1 MSDGL
6 QEIDIQASD
15 RVVFVHIPK
24 TAGESFAAVL
34 DPLLSGL
41 PRLPKESLETG
52 AGVAPED
59 VASYQFFASHVTYDA
74 FDTLLPGGFLMLTVL
89 RDPVQRT
96 ISHYQH
102 LQRIEDSTG
111 SPPRDYELRKIK
123 AMTLEE
129 FVVNDTYSE
138 ARIAV
143 NLQTWM
149 LGGVDPRVVRD
160 PFPGALACAKQR
172 LERAAFF
179 GLTERF
185 QDSLFLLSFV
195 FGWPPIPNSLALNR
209 APASGRS
216 PELNPRTL
224 SLIKERVDLDLELY
238 EFARELFERRFRAMT
253 RRLLQQYGDGRHPDP
268 QSPLPDGTIVALL
281 EKHYDARRTRRQ
293 QAWVTDRGA
302 SYLYLPSSP
311 SEGAFGWYPLD
322 VSPLHGPVRWSGP
335 GLQST
340 LDLPCPR
347 GGKIRVSF
355 RMVMA
360 LQPDVADGLTLTA
373 NGTPVTLTRVS
384 ERSGPTV
391 FSGTIPV
398 EATAKPFVR
407 LVFSVPRTV
416 AACSVD
422 PSNRDERPL
431 GILLNWV
438 KLEGTE
444 DAPGAANATAVPG
457 T

>member
-24 TAGESFAAVL
+24 TAGETFAAVL

-52 AGVAPED
+52 ADVSPQD
-59 VASYQFFASHVTYDA
+59 VAGYRFFSSHVRHDA
-74 FDTLLPGGFLMLTVL
+74 YTALLPGGFLMMTIV
-89 RDPVQRT
+89 RDPVRRT

-102 LQRIEDSTG
+102 LQRVEDSTG
-111 SPPRDYELRKIK
+111 SPARDFELRKIK
-123 AMTLEE
+123 RLTLEE

-195 FGWPPIPNSLALNR
+195 FGWPPIPNSLELNR
-209 APASGRS
+209 APASDRS

-224 SLIKERVDLDLELY
+224 SLIKQRVDLDLELY

-253 RRLLQQYGDGRHPDP
+253 HRLLQQYGNGRHPDS
-268 QSPLPDGTIVALL
+268 QSLPEGTIVDLL
-281 EKHYDARRTRRQ
+281 QKHYEARRNQRH
-293 QAWVTDRGA
+293 QAWLSDRGS
-302 SYLYLPSSP
+302 SYLYRPSSP
-311 SEGAFGWYPLD
+311 SEGAFGWYPLE
-322 VSPLHGPVRWSGP
+322 VSPVHGPVRWSGP

-347 GGKIRVSF
+347 GGKIQVSF
-355 RMVMA
+355 RMLMA
-360 LQPDVADGLTLTA
+360 LQRDVVDGLTLTA
-373 NGTPVTLTRVS
+373 NGTPVTLTRVT
-384 ERSGPTV
+384 ERSGATV

-431 GILLNWV
+431 GIMLNWV
-438 KLEGTE
+438 KLESAAA
-444 DAPGAANATAVPG
+444 APQ
-457 T
+457 